1 MTITIA
7 DGRGALW
14 QWDTGRRLRVGS
26 GVEQIHYQNRALGSS
41 VDVDVGTDGT
51 AIIPD
56 ELLQDCHTLTAYAYV
71 TDDTGAYTM
80 VQQDFIVHKR
90 AKPAGYVYTPTDQ
103 ITLQTIQRQIGDL
116 ADLTTEAKDTLVA
129 AINEAART
137 GSSTATQIAALDGMF
152 GTIIGGGDS
161 LTAYDA
167 FRKAFGLAHNE
178 VVFAADF
185 SGSTPSNDQFYSWDG
200 RVYGGAIYD
209 KLANIQC
216 TDGVA
221 KLKSV
226 YDAENSR
233 WIKQMMCTGGL
244 FESDNFICKFRAKFC
259 GKPGSWN
266 NVITYGTGTHWT
278 TGTYSDGVKWPA
290 GGEIDAFEQ
299 AGGYAEVP
307 NYMNTPTAHW
317 GSGSNSGYPDTHL
330 SRVTGRVAFTPDEW
344 HNFRFSLSGG
354 VVKVYIDG
362 KLAGEN
368 DFSDCA
374 VSNNYVVDYK
384 PFLKPQAFYIDGSCA
399 DSSDTSNEYLFE
411 VSDFTVEQESLV
423 KCTGLKIY
431 PQMWE
436 AGTRLVFPVGAE
448 IYFDREYTPIDVSN
462 KACTWESSNS
472 DVATVVQ
479 GFVKTLST
487 GSAVITA
494 KCGDITAACELT
506 VADNDSAEI
515 PCAKIEASQ
524 QNVVSTVG
532 QKVNLAVYRY
542 PPFTTEDFSVESS
555 NEGVC
560 KVNGTAV
567 TMVGTGEATVT
578 IRCGSASAGVLFTV
592 GAAKTPYISYD
603 FVPLRSNVG
612 AEKTDEKMSVT
623 IANTGTGGTAL
634 DLTATAA
641 TTDVIVDNKWQ
652 TQIAKYSARNVSLQ
666 SKLNLTTTPFL
677 YVADTFRSGVDVT
690 INGQNANVMPSITSN
705 TTDGSFFVRYGDVD
719 FLTLKFADH
728 PASKIAVY
736 YDGEKTSVFVDG
748 EKVIS
753 DGGKA
758 YIATAVEYFYFKF
771 AHELDAFKLFIGDTF
786 ADAEIAELTKQNVNT
801 EV

>member
-1 MTITIA
+1 MDNIMTVRLHEVGKVSVSVKDAVVVEKDVPGVGVPPGGASGQVLTKLSGA
-7 DGRGALW
+7 DYDAGWRTPTGGGA
-14 QWDTGRRLRVGS
+14 GS
-26 GVEQIHYQNRALGSS
+26 GL
-41 VDVDVGTDGT
+41 
-51 AIIPD
+51 
-56 ELLQDCHTLTAYAYV
+56 
-71 TDDTGAYTM
+71 
-80 VQQDFIVHKR
+80 
-90 AKPAGYVYTPTDQ
+90 
-103 ITLQTIQRQIGDL
+103 
-116 ADLTTEAKDTLVA
+116 
-129 AINEAART
+129 
-137 GSSTATQIAALDGMF
+137 TATQIAALDGMF

-161 LTAYDA
+161 LTAYED
-167 FRKAFGLAHNE
+167 FQKAFGLLTSE

-185 SGSTPSNDQFYSWDG
+185 SGPAPSNYQFYSWDG
-200 RVYGGAIYD
+200 REYGNAIYD

-216 TDGVA
+216 VNGIA

-226 YDAENSR
+226 YDAKNGR
-233 WIKQMMCTGGL
+233 WIKQMMCTSGL
-244 FESDNFICKFRAKFC
+244 FEADNFTCKFKAKFC

-330 SRVTGRVAFTPDEW
+330 SRTTGKAAFTTDEW
-344 HNFRFSLSGG
+344 HNFRISLSAG

-362 KLAGEN
+362 KLVGEN

-399 DSSDTSNEYLFE
+399 DTSATSNEYLFE
-411 VSDFTVEQESLV
+411 VSDFTIEQENLV

-431 PQMWE
+431 PQMWK

-448 IYFDREYTPIDVSN
+448 IYFERDYTPIDVSN

-472 DVATVVQ
+472 EVATVVQ

-487 GSAVITA
+487 GTAVITA
-494 KCGDITAACELT
+494 KCGDKTATYELT
-506 VADNDSAEI
+506 VADNNSAEI
-515 PCAKIEASQ
+515 PCAKIAASPQ
-524 QNVVSTVG
+524 RVVSTVG
-532 QKVNLAVYRY
+532 QKANLEVYRY
-542 PPFTTEDFSVESS
+542 PAFTTEDFSVESS
-555 NEGVC
+555 NVGVC
-560 KVNGTAV
+560 KVNGTEV

-578 IRCGSASAGVLFTV
+578 IRCGSASTEVLFTV
-592 GAAKTPYISYD
+592 SAAKTPYISYD
-603 FVPLRSNVG
+603 FAPLRSNVG
-612 AEKTDEKMSVT
+612 TEKTDEKMSVT
-623 IANTGTGGTAL
+623 IANTGTAGPAL
-634 DLTATAA
+634 DLTATAE
-641 TTDVIVDNKWQ
+641 TTNVIVDNQWQ
-652 TQIAKYSARNVSLQ
+652 TQISAYSARNVSLQ
-666 SKLNLTTTPFL
+666 RKLDLTTSPFL
-677 YVADTFRSGVDVT
+677 YVADTFRSGAAVT
-690 INGQNANVMPSITSN
+690 INGANANVMPSITSN
-705 TTDGSFFVRYGDVD
+705 TNGAFMVRYGDVD
-719 FLTLKFADH
+719 LLTLNFADH

-758 YIATAVEYFYFKF
+758 YIATAVEYFYFMCANK
-771 AHELDAFKLFIGDTF
+771 LDAFKLFIGDTF
-786 ADAEIAELTKQNVNT
+786 ADEEIAELTKQNVNT